1 MANKPRKRA
10 SFTEADRRRIVA
22 EGILATPKDVC
33 ARYGISRRTF
43 SRWLEKYGDRQP
55 AKKAGRVADLEREN
69 RILKNKVAELWVDYN
84 SLRMAL
90 VKTGSE
96 C

>member
-10 SFTEADRRRIVA
+10 SFTETDRRRIVA
-22 EGILATPKDVC
+22 EGIIATPKEVC
-33 ARYGISRRTF
+33 TRYGISRRTF
-43 SRWLEKYGDRQP
+43 SLWLDKFGDRQP
-55 AKKAGRVADLEREN
+55 AKTAGRVGDLEREN
-69 RILKNKVAELWVDYN
+69 RMLKNKVAELWVDYN

-90 VKTGSE
+90 VKVGRE